1 MFKIIKKTKYV
12 FSIELLNADPE
23 NEILLK
29 SLINSKIM
37 GAGTTITTSFDKIN
51 FNATHVCTLE
61 DLERKE
67 KKLKYNEVNELLHSL
82 SVQINYL
89 EKFGYT
95 FFNFSLD
102 KIIVITK
109 NKQKIF
115 ININT
120 KHMLPIKNNLITFLS
135 PFSQKDKF
143 LAPEIKKLCEIPSKL
158 HYKCIYHSLGA
169 LASYCLFDD
178 YNKLD
183 QIKYTKVYW
192 SILQCMNEDCERRNI
207 ILNIDFF

>member
-1 MFKIIKKTKYV
+1 
-12 FSIELLNADPE
+12 
-23 NEILLK
+23 
-29 SLINSKIM
+29 
-37 GAGTTITTSFDKIN
+37 
-51 FNATHVCTLE
+51 
-61 DLERKE
+61 
-67 KKLKYNEVNELLHSL
+67 
-82 SVQINYL
+82 
-89 EKFGYT
+89 
-95 FFNFSLD
+95 
-102 KIIVITK
+102 
-109 NKQKIF
+109 
-115 ININT
+115 
-120 KHMLPIKNNLITFLS
+120 MLPIKNNLITFLS